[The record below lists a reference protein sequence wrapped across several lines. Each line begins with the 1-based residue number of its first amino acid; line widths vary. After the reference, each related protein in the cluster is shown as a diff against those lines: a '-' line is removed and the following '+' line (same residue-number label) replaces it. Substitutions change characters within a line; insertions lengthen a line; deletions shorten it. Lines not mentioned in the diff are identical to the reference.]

1 MTVSEEKT
9 MKADSFLSLA
19 RGFSVSHSFT
29 VV

>member
-1 MTVSEEKT
+1 MTVSKEKT
-9 MKADSFLSLA
+9 MKADSFLSLV